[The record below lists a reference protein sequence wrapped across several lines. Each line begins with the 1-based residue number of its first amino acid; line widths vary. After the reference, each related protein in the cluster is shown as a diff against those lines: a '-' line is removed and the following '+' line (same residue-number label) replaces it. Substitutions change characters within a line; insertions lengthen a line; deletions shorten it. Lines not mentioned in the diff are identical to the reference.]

1 MGAMNKIKGT
11 QDFIYKRAL
20 LYNRI
25 ILTCREI
32 STKRGFFPIVTPT
45 IEATEVF
52 LRSVG
57 ETTDV
62 VKKEMYTFLDKGN
75 RSITLR
81 PEGTAGVVRALI
93 ENKIYSNNLTYNK
106 FCYDGSMFRYER
118 PQAGRYR
125 EFHQFGVES
134 FGPKTPLRIFE
145 VIETAVKILEAL
157 GIEDTTLELNSL
169 GDSETRNGYK
179 NKLVE
184 YFKKYESELCLDCK
198 ERLSKNPLRLLDC
211 KVCSEK
217 PWFLKAP
224 KISDSLTLKASEHFQ
239 KVCALLTK
247 ANIKYSLNPNLVRGL
262 DYYTDTVFEIKN
274 KEGLALYGGGEFD
287 MLVREMGGPDLGGSG
302 FAIGVERLMETVK
315 ERESETFSY
324 TKVFIITLDEKSRER
339 GFKLLNDLRSLS
351 VNTELSYQHYDLK
364 KQFKESEHLNPK
376 YLIIIG
382 DEEVKE
388 RKFILKDTKT
398 KAQTKLDYES
408 LCEKLKEKK

>member
-1 MGAMNKIKGT
+1 MN
-11 QDFIYKRAL
+11 
-20 LYNRI
+20 
-25 ILTCREI
+25 IL
-32 STKRGFFPIVTPT
+32 
-45 IEATEVF
+45 
-52 LRSVG
+52 
-57 ETTDV
+57 
-62 VKKEMYTFLDKGN
+62 
-75 RSITLR
+75 
-81 PEGTAGVVRALI
+81 
-93 ENKIYSNNLTYNK
+93 
-106 FCYDGSMFRYER
+106 
-118 PQAGRYR
+118 
-125 EFHQFGVES
+125 
-134 FGPKTPLRIFE
+134 FE

-157 GIEDTTLELNSL
+157 GIKNTTLELNSL

-184 YFKKYESELCLDCK
+184 YFKKYESELCVDCK

-211 KVCSEK
+211 KVCSQK

-224 KISDSLTLKASEHFQ
+224 KISDSLTLKALEHFQ

-274 KEGLALYGGGEFD
+274 KDGLALYGGGEFD
-287 MLVREMGGPDLGGSG
+287 TLVREMGGPELGGSG

-315 ERESETFSY
+315 EIEPETFSY
-324 TKVFIITLDEKSRER
+324 TKVFIITLDEKSREL

-351 VNTELSYQHYDLK
+351 VSTELSYQHFDLK

-382 DEEVKE
+382 EEELKE
-388 RKFILKDTKT
+388 EKFILKDTKT
-398 KAQTKLDYES
+398 KEQSKLDYES